1 MMEKAELMMSNLP
14 ERSSRPVFPQFLVL
28 LALAIGLDVGLRL
41 VRGRPLVWL
50 EILGLAASA
59 LLLHVWNRQ
68 QLRTRGLWLVT
79 LGVLGLIYV
88 AWRIFWPHAARP
100 TSTANW
106 IAITPLF
113 LLCFGIPI
121 VVIVFGFRM
130 ARSSYRIAFQEQ
142 Q

>member
-1 MMEKAELMMSNLP
+1 MEKVEMMMSSQP
-14 ERSSRPVFPQFLVL
+14 ERSSRPVFWGYVVILLLV
-28 LALAIGLDVGLRL
+28 IGLDVGLRL

-88 AWRIFWPHAARP
+88 AWRIFWPDVARP
-100 TSTANW
+100 NGTADW
-106 IAITPLF
+106 IAATPLF
-113 LLCFGIPI
+113 LLCFAIPI
-121 VVIVFGFRM
+121 VVIVFGVRM